1 MRYLYIVIVSL
12 FMAGCA
18 SKDIKPLENMQQES
32 NVSQDKQRSFIYDLV
47 NIPQDISYFTAS
59 FFPKTDLSKLQKGF
73 EDAYFSVWNYERPKD
88 ALNSIKWPFYLYKAG
103 ESYGEN
109 LQPYTEEFFS
119 EMHKNA
125 NFGAYLTLNKK
136 ALTIKHA
143 NIRSFPTI
151 QPLFKDPSQA
161 GEGFPFDYLQ
171 NSSLEANK
179 PVFVSHFSEDKEW
192 VYIFSSFTSGW
203 LQSDEI
209 VFLDDEYTDKWKKA
223 QQVFIIKEG
232 VPLYSLDGDFLY
244 KSKIGMIFALIE
256 EDAYSYTVLTVSSY
270 KHMQPLFL
278 KTKISKNIAHKGYL
292 DFNKTNFEM
301 IFAEVA
307 KSKYGWGG
315 IYEQR
320 DCSST
325 LRDLFAPFGV
335 WLPRNSFAQS
345 KVGKVVQLESYS
357 DDGKIRLIESE
368 AIPFETFL
376 YKQGHIALYIGTY
389 DNEPVVFQNVWG
401 IKTTDHLGKEGRI
414 IIGKP
419 VISTLHLGQYQKDYD
434 KDADMLKNLK
444 SINIFTK

>member
-1 MRYLYIVIVSL
+1 MRYLYIVIASL
-12 FMAGCA
+12 LMVGCA
-18 SKDIKPLENMQQES
+18 SKDVKPLENIQQEK
-32 NVSQDKQRSFIYDLV
+32 NVSKDAEKSYIYDLV

-59 FFPKTDLSKLQKGF
+59 FFPKTDLSKLQKEF
-73 EDAYFSVWNYERPKD
+73 DDSFFSAWNYERPKD
-88 ALNSIKWPFYLYKAG
+88 ALNSIKWPFYLYKVG
-103 ESYGEN
+103 DSYGEN

-119 EMHKNA
+119 KMHANA

-151 QPLFKDPSQA
+151 QPLFKDPSKA

-192 VYIFSSFTSGW
+192 AYIFCSFTSGW
-203 LQSDEI
+203 VKSDEI
-209 VFLDDEYTDKWKKA
+209 VFLEDEYTDKWKNA
-223 QQVFIIKEG
+223 QQVFITKEG
-232 VPLYSLDGDFLY
+232 VPLYSLEGDFLY
-244 KSKIGMIFALIE
+244 KSKIGMMFALIE
-256 EDAYSYTVLTVSSY
+256 EDTYTYTVLTVSSY

-278 KTKISKNIAHKGYL
+278 KTKISKQVAHKGYL
-292 DFNKTNFEM
+292 DFNKENFEM

-315 IYEQR
+315 LYEQR

-325 LRDLFAPFGV
+325 LRDLFTPFGV
-335 WLPRNSFAQS
+335 WLPRNSFVQS
-345 KVGKVVQLESYS
+345 KVGKVVQLESLS
-357 DDGKIRLIESE
+357 NDGKLRLIEAE

-376 YKQGHIALYIGTY
+376 YKQGHIALYVGTY

-401 IKTTDHLGKEGRI
+401 IKTTDKQGKEGRI

-434 KDADMLKNLK
+434 KDADMLKNLR
-444 SINIFTK
+444 SMNIFTK